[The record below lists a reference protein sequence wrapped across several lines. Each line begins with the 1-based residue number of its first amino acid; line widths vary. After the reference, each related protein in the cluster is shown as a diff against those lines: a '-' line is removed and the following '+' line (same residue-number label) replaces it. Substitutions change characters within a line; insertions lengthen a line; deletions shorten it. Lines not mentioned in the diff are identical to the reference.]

1 MSSFMLPNSTLLY
14 LKLFVILKH
23 NSRARKRA
31 EGKSLRVQPWTW
43 VRGIHICVIIICDWC
58 RLCSQHKRRWEKRK
72 LPCFRNVAERVEKE
86 CSNWI
91 LSPDRFPIFQFPA
104 GHVSNFAISSVIP
117 VSLGSR
123 GLMQFLGGNWKVQV
137 QGVHLHSGFLHI
149 YSSATTT
156 STYSMIPVCAM
167 QHIASLSLAFSER
180 NFSTQD
186 HTTIIVYYCSALS
199 SSHTSI
205 NKMLFST
212 VQLNGY
218 CWQSCCFFFH
228 GGAKSRLECT
238 NTSVM
243 TFIGKQTLVWDL
255 QAFFLFTSSFSV
267 IYWLNIS

>member
-14 LKLFVILKH
+14 LKLIVILKH

-72 LPCFRNVAERVEKE
+72 LPCFRNVAERVETE

-104 GHVSNFAISSVIP
+104 GHVSNFAISSVP

-137 QGVHLHSGFLHI
+137 QGVHLHSRFLHI

-180 NFSTQD
+180 NFL
-186 HTTIIVYYCSALS
+186 HTGSRHNYCLLLLCSLVLTHKYQQNA
-199 SSHTSI
+199 I
-205 NKMLFST
+205 
-212 VQLNGY
+212 
-218 CWQSCCFFFH
+218 FH
-228 GGAKSRLECT
+228 RPVEWFLLTE
-238 NTSVM
+238 
-243 TFIGKQTLVWDL
+243 LL
-255 QAFFLFTSSFSV
+255 FLFPRWCEIKIRMYKYVSDDV
-267 IYWLNIS
+267 HW